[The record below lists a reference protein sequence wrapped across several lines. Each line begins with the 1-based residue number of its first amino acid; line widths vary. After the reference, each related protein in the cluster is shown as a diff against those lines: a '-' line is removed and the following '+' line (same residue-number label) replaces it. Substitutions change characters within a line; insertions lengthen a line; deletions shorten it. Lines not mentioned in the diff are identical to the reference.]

1 MQVGLG
7 FGIESG
13 LPDEEF
19 GRCFPEAFLCSM
31 ADSADSTAHFLGNQP
46 LRRTEGALASLSP
59 LGLFSSSIPPFW
71 TSAVLATLSPYNQC
85 LKWDRDQIFKRSASW
100 YRATVNGAVHK
111 EGKHY
116 FWSFVRLLASI
127 PIRTLIKVI
136 QYITE
141 ATAKQSHSHFCVGT
155 LRTAPS

>member
-19 GRCFPEAFLCSM
+19 GRCFPEAFLCSI

-59 LGLFSSSIPPFW
+59 LGLFSSSVPPFW

-85 LKWDRDQIFKRSASW
+85 LKWDRDQNFKRSVSW

-111 EGKHY
+111 ESNHY
-116 FWSFVRLLASI
+116 FGPIIDFILNQRTSLSRLLRQKI
-127 PIRTLIKVI
+127 PTH
-136 QYITE
+136 TS
-141 ATAKQSHSHFCVGT
+141 A
-155 LRTAPS
+155 

>member
-1 MQVGLG
+1 MFFHSLHTKVSLVFFGTMQVGLG

-19 GRCFPEAFLCSM
+19 GRCFPEAFLCSI

-59 LGLFSSSIPPFW
+59 LGLFSSSVPIW

-85 LKWDRDQIFKRSASW
+85 LKWDRDQNFKRSVSW

-111 EGKHY
+111 ESNHIL
-116 FWSFVRLLASI
+116 VRLLTSSSI
-127 PIRTLIKVI
+127 SVL
-136 QYITE
+136 
-141 ATAKQSHSHFCVGT
+141 H
-155 LRTAPS
+155 

>member
-1 MQVGLG
+1 MFFGTMQVGLG

-19 GRCFPEAFLCSM
+19 GRCFPEAFLCSI

-59 LGLFSSSIPPFW
+59 LGLFSSSVPFW

-85 LKWDRDQIFKRSASW
+85 LKWDRDQNFKRSASW
-100 YRATVNGAVHK
+100 YRETVNAAVRK

-116 FWSFVRLLASI
+116 FGPLSDPI
-127 PIRTLIKVI
+127 PISTLIK
-136 QYITE
+136 
-141 ATAKQSHSHFCVGT
+141 
-155 LRTAPS
+155 

>member
-19 GRCFPEAFLCSM
+19 GRCFPEAFLCSI

-59 LGLFSSSIPPFW
+59 LGLFSSSVPPFW

-85 LKWDRDQIFKRSASW
+85 LKWDRDQNFKRSVSW
-100 YRATVNGAVHK
+100 YRATVNGAVCK
-111 EGKHY
+111 ESNHY
-116 FWSFVRLLASI
+116 FGPIIDFILNQRTSLSRLLRQKSQL
-127 PIRTLIKVI
+127 TL
-136 QYITE
+136 
-141 ATAKQSHSHFCVGT
+141 
-155 LRTAPS
+155 LRR